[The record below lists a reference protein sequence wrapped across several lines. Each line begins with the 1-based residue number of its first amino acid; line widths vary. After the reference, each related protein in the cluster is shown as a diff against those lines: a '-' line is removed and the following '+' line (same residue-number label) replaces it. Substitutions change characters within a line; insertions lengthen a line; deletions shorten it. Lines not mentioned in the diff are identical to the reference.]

1 LNLFGISSVYGT
13 EGRLPAKQPNNNMKR
28 KITLM
33 ATLLTLTGA
42 AIYTNTTALAQSTP
56 PPATQTPATPVHER
70 HPAIRNA
77 IRALEKAKVDLKNAD
92 HDFGGHREAA
102 LKECDAAIEQ
112 LKLALQ
118 YDKQ

>member
-1 LNLFGISSVYGT
+1 V
-13 EGRLPAKQPNNNMKR
+13 E
-28 KITLM
+28 
-33 ATLLTLTGA
+33 
-42 AIYTNTTALAQSTP
+42 
-56 PPATQTPATPVHER
+56 
-70 HPAIRNA
+70 
-77 IRALEKAKVDLKNAD
+77 LKNAD

>member
-1 LNLFGISSVYGT
+1 
-13 EGRLPAKQPNNNMKR
+13 MKR
-28 KITLM
+28 KITLI

-56 PPATQTPATPVHER
+56 PPPTAQTPAHER

-77 IRALEKAKVDLKNAD
+77 IHALEKAKVDLQNAD
-92 HDFGGHREAA
+92 HDFGGHRESA
-102 LKECDAAIEQ
+102 LKECDAAIAE

-118 YDKQ
+118 YDKK

>member
-1 LNLFGISSVYGT
+1 
-13 EGRLPAKQPNNNMKR
+13 MKR
-28 KITLM
+28 KITLI

-56 PPATQTPATPVHER
+56 PPPATQTPAHER

-118 YDKQ
+118 YDKK

>member
-1 LNLFGISSVYGT
+1 
-13 EGRLPAKQPNNNMKR
+13 MKR
-28 KITLM
+28 KITLI

-42 AIYTNTTALAQSTP
+42 AIYTNTAFAQSTP
-56 PPATQTPATPVHER
+56 PPAAGQAPAHER

-118 YDKQ
+118 YDKK

>member
-1 LNLFGISSVYGT
+1 
-13 EGRLPAKQPNNNMKR
+13 MKR
-28 KITLM
+28 KITLI

-56 PPATQTPATPVHER
+56 PPAAPQTPVHER

>member
-1 LNLFGISSVYGT
+1 
-13 EGRLPAKQPNNNMKR
+13 MKR
-28 KITLM
+28 KITLI

-56 PPATQTPATPVHER
+56 PPATQTPTHER

-77 IRALEKAKVDLKNAD
+77 IHALEKAMVDLQNAD
-92 HDFGGHREAA
+92 HDFGGHRESA
-102 LKECDAAIEQ
+102 LKECDAAIAE

-118 YDKQ
+118 YDKK